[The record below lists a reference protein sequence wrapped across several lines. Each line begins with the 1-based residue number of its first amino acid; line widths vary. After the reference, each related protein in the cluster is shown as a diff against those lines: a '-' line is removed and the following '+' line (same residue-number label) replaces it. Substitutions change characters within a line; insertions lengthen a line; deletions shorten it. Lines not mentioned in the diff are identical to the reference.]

1 MTIYQSN
8 EILKLLPMD
17 IQLAFV
23 ILVALLTGSAI
34 VVSVYVI
41 FVLKD
46 FRLTIQKANSIL
58 DDAQQV
64 TDSVKR
70 PVSSIMSLVDGA
82 VRGIKAA
89 KSVKSIVSL
98 WDKEDK

>member
-1 MTIYQSN
+1 
-8 EILKLLPMD
+8 MD
-17 IQLAFV
+17 VQLAFV
-23 ILVALLTGSAI
+23 ILVALLTGAAI
-34 VVSVYVI
+34 IVSVYVI

-58 DDAQQV
+58 DDAQEV

-70 PVSSIMSLVDGA
+70 PVNSIMSLVDGA

-89 KSVKSIVSL
+89 KSVKTITSL
-98 WDKEDK
+98 LDREDK

>member
-1 MTIYQSN
+1 MTIYPSN

-98 WDKEDK
+98 WDKEEK

>member
-1 MTIYQSN
+1 
-8 EILKLLPMD
+8 MD

-23 ILVALLTGSAI
+23 ILIALITGSAI
-34 VVSVYVI
+34 VVSVYVV

-46 FRLTIQKANSIL
+46 FRTTVQKANDIL

-70 PVSSIMSLVDGA
+70 PVMNVMSLADGL
-82 VRGIKAA
+82 VKGIKT
-89 KSVKSIVSL
+89 VKGVSSIVSL
-98 WDKEDK
+98 WDKEGK

>member
-1 MTIYQSN
+1 MTIYPSN

-23 ILVALLTGSAI
+23 ILVSLLTGSAI

-98 WDKEDK
+98 WDKEEK

>member
-1 MTIYQSN
+1 
-8 EILKLLPMD
+8 MD

-23 ILVALLTGSAI
+23 ILVALLTGSAV

-46 FRLTIQKANSIL
+46 FRLTIQKANTIL

-70 PVSSIMSLVDGA
+70 PVSSIMGLVDG
-82 VRGIKAA
+82 VVSGIKTA

-98 WDKEDK
+98 WDKDDK

>member
-1 MTIYQSN
+1 
-8 EILKLLPMD
+8 MD

-23 ILVALLTGSAI
+23 VLVALLTGSAI

-46 FRLTIQKANSIL
+46 FRLTIQKANTIL
-58 DDAQQV
+58 DDAQEV

-70 PVSSIMSLVDGA
+70 PVNSIMSLVDGV

-89 KSVKSIVSL
+89 KNVRSIVSL

>member
-1 MTIYQSN
+1 
-8 EILKLLPMD
+8 MD
-17 IQLAFV
+17 VQLAFV
-23 ILVALLTGSAI
+23 ILVALLTGAAI

-58 DDAQQV
+58 DDAQEV

-70 PVSSIMSLVDGA
+70 PV
-82 VRGIKAA
+82 
-89 KSVKSIVSL
+89 KSVKTITSL
-98 WDKEDK
+98 LDREDK

>member
-1 MTIYQSN
+1 
-8 EILKLLPMD
+8 MD
-17 IQLAFV
+17 VQLAFV
-23 ILVALLTGSAI
+23 ILVALLTGAAI

-58 DDAQQV
+58 DDAQEV

-70 PVSSIMSLVDGA
+70 PVNSIMSLVDGA
-82 VRGIKAA
+82 VRGIKVA
-89 KSVKSIVSL
+89 KSVKTITSL
-98 WDKEDK
+98 LDREDK

>member
-1 MTIYQSN
+1 
-8 EILKLLPMD
+8 MD

-34 VVSVYVI
+34 IVSVYVI

-46 FRLTIQKANSIL
+46 FRLTIQKANTIL
-58 DDAQQV
+58 DDAQEV

-70 PVSSIMSLVDGA
+70 PVNSIMSLVDGV

-89 KSVKSIVSL
+89 KSVRSIVSL
-98 WDKEDK
+98 WDKEEK

>member
-1 MTIYQSN
+1 
-8 EILKLLPMD
+8 MD
-17 IQLAFV
+17 VQLAFV
-23 ILVALLTGSAI
+23 ILVALLIGAAI

-58 DDAQQV
+58 DDAQEV

-70 PVSSIMSLVDGA
+70 PVNSIMSLVDGA
-82 VRGIKAA
+82 VRGIKVA
-89 KSVKSIVSL
+89 KSVKTITSL
-98 WDKEDK
+98 LDREDK

>member
-1 MTIYQSN
+1 
-8 EILKLLPMD
+8 MD
-17 IQLAFV
+17 IQFAFV

-46 FRLTIQKANSIL
+46 FRTTIQRANGIL
-58 DDAQQV
+58 DDAQQL
-64 TDSVKR
+64 TESIRR
-70 PVSSIMSLVDGA
+70 PVANVMSLADGLI
-82 VRGIKAA
+82 RGIKTA
-89 KSVKSIVSL
+89 KGINSIVSL

>member
-1 MTIYQSN
+1 MTTCPSN
-8 EILKLLPMD
+8 EILVLLPMD
-17 IQLAFV
+17 VQLAFV

-34 VVSVYVI
+34 VVSIYVV

-46 FRLTIQKANSIL
+46 LRCTVQKANSIL
-58 DDAQQV
+58 DDAQEV

-82 VRGIKAA
+82 VRGIKTA
-89 KSVKSIVSL
+89 KGVKSIVSL